1 MENYVSFNAIVN
13 GEISI
18 FNRRTIIIKTIL
30 IYNLDDKIKE
40 ITLKINDLDFKFS
53 IEPLKTLIIDKV
65 ISGDKLSVLGE
76 NINFHISGLE
86 VSDG

>member
-1 MENYVSFNAIVN
+1 MENYVSFNTKIN

-18 FNRRTIIIKTIL
+18 LNRRTVIIKTIL
-30 IYNLDDKIKE
+30 IYNLDDKIKDV
-40 ITLKINDLDFKFS
+40 TLKINDLDFKFS

-65 ISGDKLSVLGE
+65 ILSNKLSVAAE
-76 NINFHISGLE
+76 NINFHMSGLE

>member
-30 IYNLDDKIKE
+30 IYNLDDK
-40 ITLKINDLDFKFS
+40 LKR
-53 IEPLKTLIIDKV
+53 
-65 ISGDKLSVLGE
+65 
-76 NINFHISGLE
+76 
-86 VSDG
+86 

>member
-1 MENYVSFNAIVN
+1 MENYVSFNTIVD

-65 ISGDKLSVLGE
+65 ILGDKLSVLAE
-76 NINFHISGLE
+76 NINFHMSGLE